1 MVLKVVILGS
11 SGLLGS
17 ALVKS
22 FADTDFK
29 VYEFNQSG
37 RSIQREKRAVQID
50 LNDYAAL
57 EVLLRKFKVDYVL
70 NAAAKYYTTRN
81 LASINQKW
89 QMLSVNA
96 LLVKKLQELSAN
108 LGFRFIQ
115 FSSDAVFSGKT
126 GSYSEA
132 DTVDPI
138 DFYGWTKV
146 LADEF
151 AESAMILRCSV
162 IGINKLNPS
171 NLLTWLV
178 TRPEN
183 SQVQGFADQ
192 IWNGLTVLHLAK
204 IVKGIILSEAF
215 TSGLNHIVPSDK
227 VDKYE
232 LLSSASKVFNRSDI
246 SIAKTTAQF
255 HMDRSLTTLNVKK
268 NEKLWDLA
276 GYKHI
281 PSVYQMIEEYG
292 SHLGGIDF
300 V

>member
-1 MVLKVVILGS
+1 MLKVVILGS

-22 FADTDFK
+22 FADTDFR
-29 VYEFNQSG
+29 VYELNQSG
-37 RSIQREKRAVQID
+37 RSIQRENRALQID
-50 LNDYAAL
+50 LNDSAAL
-57 EVLLRKFKVDYVL
+57 EVLLRKFEVDYVL
-70 NAAAKYYTTRN
+70 NAAAKYYTARN
-81 LASINQKW
+81 LVSIDQKW

-96 LLVKKLQELSAN
+96 LLAKKLQELSTN

-126 GSYSEA
+126 GSYSES
-132 DTVDPI
+132 DTVNPI

-183 SQVQGFADQ
+183 SQIRGFTDQ
-192 IWNGLTVLHLAK
+192 IWNGLTVWHLAK
-204 IVKGIILSEAF
+204 IVKGILLSGDF
-215 TSGLNHIVPSDK
+215 KSGLTHIVPSDK
-227 VDKYE
+227 VNKFE
-232 LLSSASKVFNRSDI
+232 LLSFASKVFNRSDV
-246 SIAKTTAQF
+246 SIVKTRAQF
-255 HMDRSLTTLNVKK
+255 HMDRSLTTLNFKR

-276 GYKHI
+276 GYTYA
-281 PSVYQMIEEYG
+281 PSVCQMIEEYG
-292 SHLGGIDF
+292 NHLRGGDF